1 MTTHNHHMGPDSQ
14 GHPYF
19 PQDAAI
25 PGYAPNSTAL
35 PAILG
40 SFGFIIGA
48 FVSACVVLAR
58 WHSPALKR
66 SDQLTIAWFA
76 LCGFLHLFFEG
87 YFVLNHAALSSSQ
100 SLFAQL
106 WKEYAL
112 SDSRYLTSDP
122 FMLCIE
128 TLTVLTWGPLSLLAA
143 FLIAR
148 DRPAERGARHLVQA
162 AVCVG
167 HLYGVALYY
176 GTCGFAERMRG
187 VSYSR
192 HEPLYYWGY
201 YAGMNAPW
209 AVVPCLLLWRSVRA
223 VQGAFRQLAKAEE
236 GRKQI

>member
-1 MTTHNHHMGPDSQ
+1 MSAHNHRAGPDSP

-25 PGYAPNSTAL
+25 PGYVPNSTPL

-40 SFGFIIGA
+40 SFGLIIGA
-48 FVSACVVLAR
+48 SVSACVALAR
-58 WHSPALKR
+58 WHNPALKR
-66 SDQLTIAWFA
+66 WDQLAVAWFA
-76 LCGFLHLFFEG
+76 LCAFLHLAFEG
-87 YFVLNHAALSSSQ
+87 YFVLSHATLPSSQ

-112 SDSRYLTSDP
+112 SDSRYLTSDA

-128 TLTVLTWGPLSLLAA
+128 TLTVLVWGPLSLLAA
-143 FLIAR
+143 VLAAR

-176 GTCGFAERMRG
+176 GTCGFAERLRG
-187 VSYSR
+187 LSYSR
-192 HEPLYYWGY
+192 PEPLYYWGY
-201 YAGMNAPW
+201 YAGLNAPW
-209 AVVPCLLLWRSVRA
+209 AVVPCLFLWRSVRA
-223 VQGAFRQLAKAEE
+223 VQGAFRVAAKVEE
-236 GRKQI
+236 GRKQL